1 MFLTGS
7 SARRWSAFVLWVT
20 MITLYKLR
28 FLLTSRGFKHANT
41 FISNGQLLN
50 LVLLPYF
57 ASGRAVRSYRKDING
72 VCHCKAVKGHLS
84 LNSFSTVTVNRL
96 CWKCGSSAE
105 LFFCSSCNVIQPP
118 DDKTNYFDILNWWV
132 KWRYGLKIAV
142 IVMNESFMHS
152 RIVFSGFLVTLL
164 SFQKVV
170 FITYI
175 RYLKDITL
183 LLNSIDVTVVV
194 TWSEIYSFTKYR
206 SDFNVIKVVHN
217 HKIYVTK
224 YVGLSSVNK
233 HFLWTPRNFRKDT
246 WSCKDLSILTT
257 SARNHR

>member
-1 MFLTGS
+1 M
-7 SARRWSAFVLWVT
+7 R
-20 MITLYKLR
+20 TLYKLR
-28 FLLTSRGFKHANT
+28 FLLTSHGFKHANT

-50 LVLLPYF
+50 LVLLPCF
-57 ASGRAVRSYRKDING
+57 ASGRAASSYRKDING

-118 DDKTNYFDILNWWV
+118 DDKTSYFDILNWWV
-132 KWRYGLKIAV
+132 KWMNSLKIAV

-152 RIVFSGFLVTLL
+152 RIIFSGFLSL

-170 FITYI
+170 FLTYVL
-175 RYLKDITL
+175 YLKAITL
-183 LLNSIDVTVVV
+183 LLNTIYDTVVV
-194 TWSEIYSFTKYR
+194 TWSDRYSFTICL

-217 HKIYVTK
+217 HNIC
-224 YVGLSSVNK
+224 
-233 HFLWTPRNFRKDT
+233 H
-246 WSCKDLSILTT
+246 
-257 SARNHR
+257 